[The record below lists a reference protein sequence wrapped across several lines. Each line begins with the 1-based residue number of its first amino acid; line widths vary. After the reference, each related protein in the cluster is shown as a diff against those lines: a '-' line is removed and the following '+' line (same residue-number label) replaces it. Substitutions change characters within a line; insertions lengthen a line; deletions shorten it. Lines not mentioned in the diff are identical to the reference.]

1 MSSTAVKPKLK
12 VVADVSVIDESTCDF
27 SYCGKLVCT
36 PNGSYGFV
44 PGVDVSSDLLYKL
57 MPYSRNHDPV
67 WFRKN
72 GVGPLSDLLPI
83 KGSMVDVKLRHLLN
97 GFGAHHDGRKLEALI
112 KSGSLIKHGIRLD
125 CVTVQTT
132 RDKAI
137 VEKMKLSAGNFSEMK
152 SSLASILPL
161 IKDGRDVDLMTGND
175 SYLNLIKKSMGHS
188 NLLIKVEDE
197 GKSKFLKMD
206 ASLNNID
213 ELMLEI
219 VANKVVLAADC
230 EAPLT
235 ELHKIKSPNGEA
247 INVLLMDD
255 FSEKSIGGFPVELRK
270 LSIATAL
277 GKTDDDIHNMNYAE
291 ISAGIEQLELLT
303 NDPSSMRVEQ
313 NKEAIFKWALL
324 NSAMNNTDNHGRNL
338 EILIDNGHPIV
349 APLFDMK
356 FSHAKEDMSTY
367 IDGDPPIHHIDILN
381 NAEVQVLHDQVG
393 LEGEFGNS
401 LNVRDNIVN
410 SILSVPSICTEL
422 GVERHE
428 INIIAQAVGIQ
439 STALGKGIKK
449 SLQIEMAR
457 VKKADREL
465 ETESSVSTG
474 M

>member
-1 MSSTAVKPKLK
+1 MISTAVKPKLK
-12 VVADVSVIDESTCDF
+12 VVADVSVIDEATCDF
-27 SYCGKLVCT
+27 AYCGKLVST
-36 PNGSYGFV
+36 PNGGYGFV
-44 PGVDVSSDLLYKL
+44 PGADVSPELLYKF
-57 MPYSRNHDPV
+57 MPYSRSHDPV

-83 KGSMVDVKLRHLLN
+83 KGSMVDIKLRHLLN

-112 KSGSLIKHGIRLD
+112 KSGSISKHGIRLD
-125 CVTVQTT
+125 CASVQTT

-137 VEKMKLSAGNFSEMK
+137 VEKMKLSAGNFTEMK
-152 SSLASILPL
+152 GSLASILPL
-161 IKDGRDVDLMTGND
+161 IKSGRDIDLMTGND

-188 NLLIKVEDE
+188 NLLIKVEDG

-219 VANKVVLAADC
+219 IANKVAIASGCD
-230 EAPLT
+230 APAT
-235 ELHKIKSPNGEA
+235 EMHKIKSPNGEA
-247 INVLLMDD
+247 VNVLLMDD
-255 FSEKSIGGFPVELRK
+255 FSEKNIGGFPLELRK

-291 ISAGIEQLELLT
+291 ISAGIENLELLT
-303 NDPSSMRVEQ
+303 NNPSELRIEQ

-338 EILIDNGHPIV
+338 EILIDDGHPVV

-381 NAEVQVLHDQVG
+381 DAEVHVLHDQVG
-393 LEGEFGNS
+393 LEGDFES
-401 LNVRDNIVN
+401 ALNIRNNIVN
-410 SILSVPSICTEL
+410 GILTVPSICTEL
-422 GVERHE
+422 GVQRHE

-439 STALGKGIKK
+439 SLSLGRGLKK
-449 SLQIEMAR
+449 SLQIELSRAKNNSR
-457 VKKADREL
+457 DVES
-465 ETESSVSTG
+465 ESSVSTS